1 MIHQVGISSRNKSVG
16 KVGLVLLCSF
26 VLIFSCQQTNSPT
39 EKKKIKTKIDKKI
52 NPKISKLNKDSLAIL
67 KFDSIKLVSPKKISS
82 SRSQKVQLL
91 RMSESVTNDKLNGAP
106 IMIQEDLSAKEF
118 SKDPEQLKNRL
129 RGYYLWQ
136 ERNFPRSI
144 ADDFEN
150 GISRELISYPR
161 LNYVIELFEDG
172 YASTPY
178 KILNYSVRKEKD
190 SIVVE

>member
-1 MIHQVGISSRNKSVG
+1 MGISSRNKSVG

-129 RGYYLWQ
+129 RGYYLGQ

-150 GISRELISYPR
+150 GNSRELISYPR

-172 YASTPY
+172 YASKPY